1 MAKKFLIKLGISQK
15 LFGSA
20 GAVLLVL
27 FIIVFSTIYGLSQ
40 SQNTVNKVV
49 NEHQPL
55 ALYSL
60 NLSNQLRGAA
70 ESLGFYFLSQKEI
83 YKKGYEKG
91 LIGADENLKSL
102 EKIVNDLGQQEL
114 IDQVITI
121 RQDFEKFAAYKTQA
135 INLATNQQENFKAL
149 AYAAG
154 EIDPGSRAMVQ
165 SLGNMLLE
173 EEAQPS
179 SKSRKKLAIY
189 IGDMRYTW
197 QSIMSGLRSYLIQGR
212 EEVVENILTYRYRV
226 EELIEKTEG
235 LSKHFTFEQEA
246 YFDDFKAE
254 FELFDRRFEELRK
267 IYSSDQARMDVYM
280 VSEEIGPLL
289 QNIEKTLSK
298 LVEEQQGSIVTAS
311 DNLQDQITGNKSV
324 VLVLLVIAVVFGF
337 GGVFL
342 LHRSISGPLNR
353 SVKAMD
359 DIANGDGDLTKRLEI
374 NSSDELGQLADGFN
388 AFSNQ
393 IHDMV
398 SRTVGFLGQFQEKI
412 SRLEM
417 VSQETQ
423 KRADL
428 QQAETETVAAVIEE
442 VSHAVNQMSQ
452 NAGQAVDAAMT
463 ANDASE
469 RGKQVVNET
478 IQAIETMAAG
488 VENAGRV
495 IHSVEQESDNI
506 GQVLDV
512 IKGIAEQTN
521 LLALNAAIEAARAG
535 EQGRGFAVV
544 ADEVRTLATRTQ
556 ESTQEIEA
564 MINRLQEGAKQA
576 VDVMD
581 KEQERA
587 KSSVK
592 QASNTS
598 ESLESILAAVRT
610 ITEMN
615 SMIADASR
623 TQQLKTETVK
633 EHINKIIEIAEEN
646 AAGAQQTYSAANEL
660 TEFEADL
667 RSLMGRF
674 KV

>member
-1 MAKKFLIKLGISQK
+1 MAKKLLIKLGISQK

-27 FIIVFSTIYGLSQ
+27 FVIVFSTIYGLSQ
-40 SQNTVNKVV
+40 SQSTVNKVV

-55 ALYSL
+55 TLYSL
-60 NLSNQLRGAA
+60 NLSNQLHAAA

-83 YKKGYEKG
+83 YKKGYESG
-91 LIGADENLKSL
+91 LIGAEENLKSL
-102 EKIVNDLGQQEL
+102 EKIANDLGQQEL
-114 IDQVITI
+114 IDQVGSI
-121 RQDFEKFAAYKTQA
+121 RQDFEKFAAYKAQA

-149 AYAAG
+149 AYAAS

-179 SKSRKKLAIY
+179 SKTRKKLAIY

-226 EELIEKTEG
+226 EELIEKTER

-254 FELFDRRFEELRK
+254 FELFDGRFEELRN
-267 IYSSDQARMDVYM
+267 IYSSDQARMDVFL
-280 VSEEIGPLL
+280 VSKEIGPLL
-289 QNIEKTLSK
+289 QSMEKNLAH
-298 LVEEQQGSIVTAS
+298 LVDEQQAGIVSAS

-324 VLVLLVIAVVFGF
+324 VLVLLVLAVIFGF
-337 GGVFL
+337 GGVYL

-428 QQAETETVAAVIEE
+428 QQTETETVAAVIEE

-469 RGKQVVNET
+469 RGKQVVSET

-576 VDVMD
+576 VEVMD

-587 KSSVK
+587 RSSVK

-598 ESLESILAAVRT
+598 ESLESILTAVRT

-667 RSLMGRF
+667 RALMGRF

>member
-556 ESTQEIEA
+556 ES
-564 MINRLQEGAKQA
+564 
-576 VDVMD
+576 
-581 KEQERA
+581 
-587 KSSVK
+587 
-592 QASNTS
+592 
-598 ESLESILAAVRT
+598 
-610 ITEMN
+610 
-615 SMIADASR
+615 
-623 TQQLKTETVK
+623 
-633 EHINKIIEIAEEN
+633 
-646 AAGAQQTYSAANEL
+646 
-660 TEFEADL
+660 
-667 RSLMGRF
+667 
-674 KV
+674 

>member
-27 FIIVFSTIYGLSQ
+27 FVIVFSTIYGLSQ
-40 SQNTVNKVV
+40 SQSTVNKVV

-55 ALYSL
+55 TLYSL
-60 NLSNQLRGAA
+60 NLSNQLHAAA

-83 YKKGYEKG
+83 YKKGYESG
-91 LIGADENLKSL
+91 LIGAEENLKSL
-102 EKIVNDLGQQEL
+102 EKIANDLGQQEL
-114 IDQVITI
+114 IDQVGSI
-121 RQDFEKFAAYKTQA
+121 RQDFEKFAAYKAQA

-149 AYAAG
+149 AYAAS

-179 SKSRKKLAIY
+179 SKTRKKLAIY

-226 EELIEKTEG
+226 EELIEKTER

-254 FELFDRRFEELRK
+254 FELFDGRFEELRN
-267 IYSSDQARMDVYM
+267 IYSSDQARMDVFL
-280 VSEEIGPLL
+280 VSKEIGPLL
-289 QNIEKTLSK
+289 QSMEKNLAH
-298 LVEEQQGSIVTAS
+298 LVDEQQAGIVSAS

-324 VLVLLVIAVVFGF
+324 VLVLLVLAVIFGF
-337 GGVFL
+337 GGVYL

-428 QQAETETVAAVIEE
+428 QQTETETVAAVIEE

-469 RGKQVVNET
+469 RGKQVVSET

-576 VDVMD
+576 VEVMD

-587 KSSVK
+587 RSSVK

-598 ESLESILAAVRT
+598 ESLESILTAVRT

-667 RSLMGRF
+667 RALMGRF